1 MNSKLSN
8 SFSSLFS
15 QPAFI
20 EKDFFPTAW
29 TKDMLLALRIYIGLK
44 IFIASSALFSIFM
57 NGGTLKET
65 GNLAIY
71 CWIVIVYSFVQ
82 YITTTDK
89 EQPLK
94 DVTFLFFALD
104 IASITLVAS
113 TQEFSAATSPMLM
126 FICIASASMIM
137 RLRLGIALAAF
148 AIIATITE
156 QGIRHL
162 SGKPIDWSGTGL
174 EIVGIL
180 FSCYFLALLA
190 RRAKHSEIDNK
201 KETAR
206 STALIDINDELVQN
220 LDTGVIV
227 IGDKGKVETCN
238 PAAARLFGRQHAFD
252 VHQLSQLSPDLE
264 ALWKRWNKG
273 KVADN
278 AVLEK
283 VADNTTP
290 DSGEELLQID
300 ILFSKLGTKGNFSK
314 ITLFTESLLR
324 EQAQKYSLERMGR
337 MASAIA
343 HEIRNPLT
351 SMMTAIELLQGSEQ
365 NEENNKTISAIS
377 RNTLRINQII
387 EDVLAIGHSKQA
399 DLEKFDLTV
408 WSKIFLKD
416 YIESKGDTYKSHIKI
431 SNKATDPVFIRF
443 SQSHLKQVLT
453 NLFDNAILHG
463 YSSEE
468 KPIILSIYDESKNA
482 MIEVFSP
489 GERMPSNESDKLF
502 EPFYTTKPNQGG
514 TGLGLYLCQ
523 QICELNLSFISHK
536 RYDNGNGFKIAFF
549 SNTRRKNSYSK

>member
-20 EKDFFPTAW
+20 EKDFFPTTW

-57 NGGTLKET
+57 NGGSLKET

-104 IASITLVAS
+104 ISSITLVAS
-113 TQEFSAATSPMLM
+113 TQEFSAATAPMLM

-137 RLRLGIALAAF
+137 RLRLGITLAVF
-148 AIIATITE
+148 AIIVTLIE
-156 QGIRHL
+156 QGVRYF
-162 SGKPIDWSGTGL
+162 SGKPLDWSTTGL

-190 RRAKHSEIDNK
+190 RRAKHSEIDSK

-264 ALWKRWNKG
+264 LLWKRWNKG

-278 AVLEK
+278 AVLENG
-283 VADNTTP
+283 D
-290 DSGEELLQID
+290 DSPQID

-351 SMMTAIELLQGSEQ
+351 SMMTAIELLQGSQQ
-365 NEENNKTISAIS
+365 NEENEKTISAIS

-399 DLEKFDLTV
+399 DLEKFDLTL
-408 WSKIFLKD
+408 WSKVFLSD
-416 YIESKGDTYKSHIKI
+416 YIESKGDSYNSHIKI
-431 SNKATDPVFIRF
+431 SNKTTDSVFIRF

-463 YSSEE
+463 HSSED

-489 GERMPSNESDKLF
+489 GERMSSDDSDRLF
-502 EPFYTTKPNQGG
+502 EPFYTTKANEGG

-549 SNTRRKNSYSK
+549 SNNRRRNS

>member
-1 MNSKLSN
+1 MNFNLSTAT
-8 SFSSLFS
+8 SSLLK
-15 QPAFI
+15 QPAFM

-29 TKDMLLALRIYIGLK
+29 TRDMLLALRIYIALK
-44 IFIASSALFSIFM
+44 IFISSSALFSLFM
-57 NGGTLKET
+57 NSGESIQDT

-89 EQPLK
+89 DQPLK

-104 IASITLVAS
+104 ISSITLIAS
-113 TQEFSAATSPMLM
+113 TQEFSASTAPLLM

-137 RLRLGIALAAF
+137 RLRLGFFLAAF
-148 AIIATITE
+148 AIVVTAIE
-156 QGIRHL
+156 QAVRYF
-162 SGKPIDWSGTGL
+162 SDKQIDWSSLGL

-190 RRAKHSEIDNK
+190 RRARFSEIDSK

-206 STALIDINDELVQN
+206 ATALIDINDELVQN

-238 PAAARLFGRQHAFD
+238 PAAARLFDRQHAFD
-252 VHQLSQLSPDLE
+252 IKELAQLNPRLEGLWQLWS
-264 ALWKRWNKG
+264 KG

-278 AVLEK
+278 AILERE
-283 VADNTTP
+283 DDEP
-290 DSGEELLQID
+290 HID
-300 ILFSKLGTKGNFSK
+300 VLFSKLGTKGNFSK

-351 SMMTAIELLQGSEQ
+351 SMMTAIELLQGSQQ
-365 NEENNKTISAIS
+365 NEENEKTISAIS

-399 DLEKFDLTV
+399 DMESFDLTV
-408 WSKIFLKD
+408 WSKVFLKD
-416 YIESKGDTYKSHIKI
+416 YIETKGETYNSHIKI
-431 SNKATDPVFIRF
+431 SNKALGAVNVRF

-453 NLFDNAILHG
+453 NLFDNAIMHG
-463 YSSEE
+463 ENSEE

-489 GERMPSNESDKLF
+489 GKRISSEEADRLF
-502 EPFYTTKPNQGG
+502 EPFYTTRAKEGG

-549 SNTRRKNSYSK
+549 SNTKRKRTH

>member
-1 MNSKLSN
+1 MKAISFMSFNSLKN
-8 SFSSLFS
+8 

-20 EKDFFPTAW
+20 EKDYFPTAW
-29 TKDMLLALRIYIGLK
+29 TKDMLLALRIYICLK
-44 IFIASSALFSIFM
+44 VFIASSALFSIFF
-57 NGGTLKET
+57 NGSTIEES

-94 DVTFLFFALD
+94 DITFLFFALD

-113 TQEFSAATSPMLM
+113 TQEFSAATAPLLML
-126 FICIASASMIM
+126 ICIASASMIM
-137 RLRLGIALAAF
+137 RLRLGIVLAIF
-148 AIIATITE
+148 AIVLTLIE
-156 QGIRHL
+156 QSFRYFSDGNIN
-162 SGKPIDWSGTGL
+162 WSATGL

-180 FSCYFLALLA
+180 FTCYFLALLA
-190 RRAKHSEIDNK
+190 RRAKHLEIDSK
-201 KETAR
+201 KESAR

-238 PAAARLFGRQHAFD
+238 PAAARLFNLQHAFGIQD
-252 VHQLSQLSPDLE
+252 LDQLSTDLE
-264 ALWKRWNKG
+264 ELWKNWIKG
-273 KVADN
+273 KVPDN
-278 AVLEK
+278 AILEK
-283 VADNTTP
+283 SP
-290 DSGEELLQID
+290 DEPHID
-300 ILFSKLGTKGNFSK
+300 VLFSKLGTKGNFSK

-351 SMMTAIELLQGSEQ
+351 SMMTAIELLQTSEQ
-365 NEENNKTISAIS
+365 NEDNIKTIGAIS

-399 DLEKFDLTV
+399 DLEKFDLNL
-408 WSKIFLKD
+408 WSKVFLGD
-416 YIESKGDTYKSHIKI
+416 YIESKGDSYNSHIKI
-431 SNKATDPVFIRF
+431 SSKPNEPVFIRF

-453 NLFDNAILHG
+453 NLFDNAINHG
-463 YSSEE
+463 TSSEE
-468 KPIILSIYDESKNA
+468 HPIVLSINDESKNA
-482 MIEVFSP
+482 AIEVFSP
-489 GERMPSNESDKLF
+489 GEKMSIEASDRLF
-502 EPFYTTKPNQGG
+502 EPFYTTKANEGG

-536 RYDNGNGFKIAFF
+536 RYNNGNGFKIMFF
-549 SNTRRKNSYSK
+549 SNTKRRSTPQNSD

>member
-1 MNSKLSN
+1 MKA
-8 SFSSLFS
+8 SSAISVSPLLQQS
-15 QPAFI
+15 AFV

-29 TKDMLLALRIYIGLK
+29 TRDMLLALRIYIGLK
-44 IFIASSALFSIFM
+44 VFVASSALFSIFFSSSSSGS
-57 NGGTLKET
+57 NIEES

-113 TQEFSAATSPMLM
+113 TQEFSVATAPLLM

-137 RLRLGIALAAF
+137 RLRLGIALAFF
-148 AIIATITE
+148 AILLTIIE
-156 QGIRHL
+156 QSIRYF
-162 SGKPIDWSGTGL
+162 SGNPINWSAIGL

-190 RRAKHSEIDNK
+190 RRAKYSEIDNK

-206 STALIDINDELVQN
+206 SNALIDINDELVQN
-220 LDTGVIV
+220 LETGVIV
-227 IGDKGKVETCN
+227 IGDNGKVETCN

-252 VHQLSQLSPDLE
+252 IDELSQLNQNLKE
-264 ALWKRWNKG
+264 LWENWSKG
-273 KVADN
+273 I
-278 AVLEK
+278 
-283 VADNTTP
+283 VADNTILERQDDNP
-290 DSGEELLQID
+290 SID

-351 SMMTAIELLQGSEQ
+351 SIMTAIELLQDSAKDQE
-365 NEENNKTISAIS
+365 NEKTIAAIS

-399 DLEKFDLTV
+399 DLDKFDLAL
-408 WSKIFLKD
+408 WSKVFLND
-416 YIESKGDTYKSHIKI
+416 YIESKGEAYNSHIKI
-431 SNKATDPVFIRF
+431 SNKSTEPVFIRF

-453 NLFDNAILHG
+453 NLFDNAVIHG
-463 YSSEE
+463 TSSEE
-468 KPIILSIYDESKNA
+468 EPIILSIYDENKNA

-489 GERMPSNESDKLF
+489 GKKVHAEESNKLF
-502 EPFYTTKPNQGG
+502 EPFYTTKANEGG

-536 RYDNGNGFKIAFF
+536 RYHNGNGFKIDFF
-549 SNTRRKNSYSK
+549 SNTK

>member
-1 MNSKLSN
+1 MKSLSFFN
-8 SFSSLFS
+8 LKSITQ
-15 QPAFI
+15 QPAFV

-29 TKDMLLALRIYIGLK
+29 TKDMLLALRIYICLK
-44 IFIASSALFSIFM
+44 IFIASSALFSIFF
-57 NGGTLKET
+57 NGSSLEES

-104 IASITLVAS
+104 IALITLIAS
-113 TQEFSAATSPMLM
+113 TQEFSEATAPILM
-126 FICIASASMIM
+126 MICIASASMIM
-137 RLRLGIALAAF
+137 RLRLGIILAIF
-148 AIIATITE
+148 AIILISIE
-156 QGIRHL
+156 QGIRYFTDGDINHSAL
-162 SGKPIDWSGTGL
+162 GL

-180 FSCYFLALLA
+180 FTCYFLALLA
-190 RRAKHSEIDNK
+190 RRARHLEIDGK

-238 PAAARLFGRQHAFD
+238 PAAARLFERQHAFD
-252 VHQLSQLSPDLE
+252 IHELSQLSPDLE
-264 ALWKRWNKG
+264 ELWQNWNKG
-273 KVADN
+273 KLTDN
-278 AVLEK
+278 AVLERS
-283 VADNTTP
+283 DDEP
-290 DSGEELLQID
+290 HID

-351 SMMTAIELLQGSEQ
+351 SMMTAIELLQSSEQ
-365 NEENNKTISAIS
+365 NEENEKTIGAIS

-399 DLEKFDLTV
+399 DLEQFDLNM
-408 WSKIFLKD
+408 WSKVFLED
-416 YIESKGDTYKSHIKI
+416 YIESKGDNYNSHIKI
-431 SNKATDPVFIRF
+431 ISKSTGPVFIRF

-453 NLFDNAILHG
+453 NLFDNAITHG
-463 YSSEE
+463 FSNEAN
-468 KPIILSIYDESKNA
+468 PIVLSIYDESRNA

-489 GERMPSNESDKLF
+489 GDKMSLEDSDRLF
-502 EPFYTTKPNQGG
+502 EPFYTTKANEGG

-536 RYDNGNGFKIAFF
+536 RYNNGNGFKIMFF
-549 SNTRRKNSYSK
+549 SNTKRRTPIPSQ